1 MITKSVLRQ
10 YRYLVKEIEDIE
22 KRIGRL
28 KKRIERI
35 EEEGVVVDKVS
46 GGEGGLQHFRI
57 EGFPVAEF
65 AKNKTWLLRELLRYE
80 NNLNKVKSQEQEV
93 KNFIDNIPDA
103 LTRMIFRHYY
113 IDGMS
118 QQEIGDIVH
127 MEQCNI
133 SKEISKYLD
142 KLE

>member
-1 MITKSVLRQ
+1 MITKSVLKQ

-65 AKNKTWLLRELLRYE
+65 AKNKTWLMTELLRYE

-93 KNFIDNIPDA
+93 KNFVDNIPDA
-103 LTRMIFRHYY
+103 LTRMIFRLYY
-113 IDGMS
+113 IDGLS
-118 QQEIGDIVH
+118 QQEIGNIVH
-127 MEQCNI
+127 MEQCNV
-133 SKEISKYLD
+133 SKEISKYLY